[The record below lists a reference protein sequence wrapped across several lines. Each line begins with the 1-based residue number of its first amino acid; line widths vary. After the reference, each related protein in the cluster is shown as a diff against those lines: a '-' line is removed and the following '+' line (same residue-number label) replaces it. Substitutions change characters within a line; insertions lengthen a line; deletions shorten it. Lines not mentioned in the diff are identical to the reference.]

1 MAMTT
6 KLSELIPELQ
16 ELLEEQCRTAGV
28 PGATLAVALGDEMI
42 ELAAGVLNLETGV
55 EATTDSLFQIG
66 SITKV
71 YTATLVMQL
80 VDEGLV
86 DLDAPVRTYVPEF
99 SVADESATEE
109 VTVRQLL
116 CHTCGFD
123 GDVFDDFGRG
133 EEAIARYVEALKDRQ
148 QVYEPG
154 RLFSYC
160 NSGYSVLG
168 RLVERVREV
177 PSWHAALREHL
188 IKPLGLTRT
197 ASLPEEAIMHRVATG
212 HLEDKEK
219 GDGARRLAPFW
230 HLAFAN
236 APAGSTL
243 CASAADVL
251 RFVRMHQRGGLAQDG
266 TRVLSEESA
275 AAMQASQTV
284 LPSFDDANPNGWGLG
299 WMLFD
304 FPHVRLVGHDGSTV
318 GQASHM
324 RYAPE
329 HDLSFAVLTNG
340 GDPTLLMYGVR
351 SRVLSRLAGIE
362 VAAPPI
368 PPQPEVEVDPAR
380 FVGRYENVGFYHE
393 VTEDTENG
401 GLRIEMGMRGAL
413 AEQLSDEK
421 PETFRFVGFDGAALI
436 TAEPDHGT
444 HWRIGFA
451 EPGADGR
458 VPYLVSGLRVAL
470 RVADERGWHDSESG
484 R

>member
-1 MAMTT
+1 MAS
-6 KLSELIPELQ
+6 KLSELVPELQ
-16 ELLEEQCRTAGV
+16 ELLDEECRAAHI
-28 PGATLAVALGDEMI
+28 PGASLAVAVGDEMI
-42 ELAAGVLNLETGV
+42 ELATGVLNLETGV
-55 EATTDSLFQIG
+55 ETTADSLFQIG

-99 SVADESATEE
+99 SVADASATETI
-109 VTVRQLL
+109 TVRQLL

-133 EEAIARYVEALKDRQ
+133 EDAIARFVEALKDRH

-177 PSWHAALREHL
+177 PSWHAALREHI

-212 HLEDKEK
+212 HVPDEEK
-219 GDGARRLAPFW
+219 GEDAQRLAPFW

-251 RFVRMHQRGGLAQDG
+251 RFVRVHQRGGLAQDG
-266 TRVLSEESA
+266 SRVLSEQSV
-275 AAMQASQTV
+275 AAMQQLQIT
-284 LPSFDDANPNGWGLG
+284 LPSYEDANPNGWGLG

-304 FPHVRLVGHDGSTV
+304 FPHVRLVGHDGGTV
-318 GQASHM
+318 GQAAHM
-324 RYAPE
+324 RFAPE
-329 HDLSFAVLTNG
+329 HDLSFVVLTNG
-340 GDPTLLMYGVR
+340 GYPSLPLHAIR
-351 SRVLSRLAGIE
+351 ARLLSRLAGIE
-362 VAAPPI
+362 VSALPAPPER
-368 PPQPEVEVDPAR
+368 EVELDR
-380 FVGRYENVGFYHE
+380 GGFVGRYEAVSGYYD
-393 VTEDTENG
+393 VTEDTEDG
-401 GLRIEMGMRGAL
+401 GLRIEAGMLGAL
-413 AEQLSDEK
+413 AEQLPDEK
-421 PETFRFVGFDGAALI
+421 PETHRFVGYDAGTLI
-436 TAEPDHGT
+436 SAEPDHGSY
-444 HWRIGFA
+444 WRIGFA

-458 VPYLVSGLRVAL
+458 APYLVSGLRVAL
-470 RVADERGWHDSESG
+470 RVADEGGAQPVAED
-484 R
+484 